1 MDADAP
7 GYPRRRA
14 LPARLGLHLRELARL
29 GPVGAWHHLRERL
42 AWYAARHR
50 GERERLFDDEI
61 GDSAVARAMQ
71 ASADAMLEVWRA
83 FEPGRPAGR
92 MPVIRAAR
100 RGSSKSSSRRRHRP
114 GTPRSTAARR
124 RRRRPDA
131 APRTGAPGSRAR
143 GLRAAGADPRGRL
156 VP

>member
-61 GDSAVARAMQ
+61 G
-71 ASADAMLEVWRA
+71 
-83 FEPGRPAGR
+83 GR

-156 VP
+156 DP